1 MAVNSLPISVLTF
14 VLIIASIFA
23 GTSLRRALPQ
33 HHLDRD
39 SQDVVRLGAGLI
51 ATIAGLVLGLLI
63 AAAKGS
69 FDVQTAQVKQIT
81 ADVILL
87 DTLLEQYGP
96 EAMPLRHG
104 IRAQIGPFADR
115 LWHEKETAANEPF
128 EANANAEKLYLA
140 ILTLGPKN
148 ELQKSVQSRAVQVT
162 GDLVQTR
169 LLLFVQTGKLIPT
182 PFLVVLIF
190 WLMII
195 FASFSLFSELNTTV
209 LTFLSLFALS
219 ASCAMFL
226 ILELGH
232 PFSGLMAISSEPLRH
247 ALVPLG
253 S

>member
-1 MAVNSLPISVLTF
+1 MNSLAVSILTF
-14 VLIIASIFA
+14 VLIICSVFV
-23 GTSLRRALPQ
+23 GVSLRRALPK
-33 HHLDRD
+33 HHLDKD

-96 EAMPLRHG
+96 EALPLRRG

-115 LWHEKETAANEPF
+115 LWQEKETATNEPF

-140 ILTLGPKN
+140 ILTLDPKN

-195 FASFSLFSELNTTV
+195 FASFSLFSELNSTV

-247 ALVPLG
+247 ALAPL
-253 S
+253 

>member
-1 MAVNSLPISVLTF
+1 MNSLAISILTF
-14 VLIIASIFA
+14 VLIVGSIFA
-23 GTSLRRALPQ
+23 GVPLRRALPK
-33 HHLDRD
+33 HHLDKD
-39 SQDVVRLGAGLI
+39 SQDVVRLGASLI

-96 EAMPLRHG
+96 EALPLRQG

-115 LWHEKETAANEPF
+115 LWQEKETESKEPF
-128 EANANAEKLYLA
+128 EASANAEKLYLA
-140 ILTLGPKN
+140 ILTLAPQN

-190 WLMII
+190 WLTII
-195 FASFSLFSELNTTV
+195 FASFSLFSELNSTV

-247 ALVPLG
+247 ALVPL
-253 S
+253 